1 MARQARTRGKSDRDR
16 KPRTTRDVAPGKGP
30 ARSRRPAG
38 VPRPASLPSAE
49 LRWTVDPASLP
60 FDSTAEVEPART
72 VIGQDAAVESL
83 RFGLEC
89 YAPGQNIYVRGL
101 TGTGRMTLLR
111 QLLEQIQP
119 SCPQGDDRIY
129 VHNFDQPDRPRLL
142 TLPRG
147 TARGFA
153 DQIEEM
159 IRFIENDLARGLAS
173 DSVRERQTVIESAA
187 QEESRAIISPLE
199 AELDQADIAVVMV
212 RAGAATDLA
221 LFPRFEGKPVAPDK
235 FEKLHAQGKIADE
248 AAAAV
253 RENLQRHQERMAQVT
268 ERVREI
274 QRTALLRV
282 RDVYRAEARQQLEGL
297 ARPIVQRFG
306 QPSVAAFLESIIQ
319 DVTAHRLGELE
330 GEAAFTRRYRVNV
343 LLARDASA
351 GCPIIIENAPT
362 MSNLVGSIDRIVAG
376 EEAGQSDHLMI
387 TGGALL
393 QADGGY
399 LLLEARDVLREPGSW
414 KSLIRTLRSRRLEI
428 VPPETS
434 PFWVGSSLKP
444 EPIEVNIKVV
454 LIGDHSTYYLLDEWD
469 ADFPQLFKVLAD
481 FDSVIPRDAR
491 GQEHYAAIIARIA
504 QEDRLPP
511 FDRGAVAALIEHGAR
526 IAGRSGKLT
535 ARFSRLA
542 DIAREAGFLAGTAK
556 RAFVTGDDIRETVRR
571 TKSRAD
577 LPSRRFRE
585 YITQGTIRVQVK
597 GTDVGQLNGLAVLT
611 AGPLTYGFPNRI
623 TGTIGPGT
631 AGLINI
637 EGKANLSGDIH
648 TKGFFILG
656 GCLRYLLQTD
666 HPLAFDVSIAFEQSY
681 GAIDGDSASAA
692 QMCCI
697 ISALTDTPLR
707 QDLAITG
714 AIDQHGHVMA
724 IGAVNEK
731 IEGFFDT
738 CRDVGLTGTQGVIIP
753 ADNAR
758 DLMLRPDVVAA
769 AAKGE
774 FHVYPVATIHEALA
788 LLTGEPVLARA
799 EGEGEGGGAA
809 YPAGTLLATAME
821 QARVYWQ
828 RAKGS
833 GASASAQRPRRRGAV
848 KKR

>member
-1 MARQARTRGKSDRDR
+1 M
-16 KPRTTRDVAPGKGP
+16 
-30 ARSRRPAG
+30 
-38 VPRPASLPSAE
+38 SLPPQQ

-60 FDSTAEVEPART
+60 FDSTTEVEPART
-72 VIGQDAAVESL
+72 VVGQDAAVESL

-89 YAPGQNIYVRGL
+89 YAPGQNIFVRGL

-119 SCPQGDDRIY
+119 GCPQGDDRVY
-129 VHNFDQPDRPRLL
+129 VHNFDQPDRPCLL

-147 TARGFA
+147 TARAFS
-153 DQIEEM
+153 DLVDEL
-159 IRFIENDLARGLAS
+159 IRFIENDLARALAS
-173 DSVRERQTVIESAA
+173 DSVRERQAAIESAA
-187 QEESRAIISPLE
+187 QEESRAVIAPLE

-221 LFPRFEGKPVAPDK
+221 LFPRFEGKPVAPEK
-235 FEKLHAQGKIADE
+235 FEKLHAQGKITDDAL
-248 AAAAV
+248 AAA
-253 RENLQRHQERMAQVT
+253 RDNLQKNQERMAQVT

-274 QRTALLRV
+274 QRGALLRV
-282 RDVYRAEARQQLEGL
+282 RGLYRAEARELLSGSV
-297 ARPIVQRFG
+297 RPIKERFP
-306 QPSVAAFLESIIQ
+306 QPCIARFLESVID
-319 DVTAHRLGELE
+319 DVVAHRLGSLE
-330 GEAAFTRRYRVNV
+330 GETSFTRRYRVNV
-343 LLARDASA
+343 LLARDPSA

-362 MSNLVGSIDRIVAG
+362 MANLVGTIDRQMVG
-376 EEAGQSDHLMI
+376 DEPGQSDHLMI

-393 QADGGY
+393 AADGGY

-428 VPPETS
+428 IPPETS
-434 PFWVGSSLKP
+434 PFWITSSLKP
-444 EPIEVNIKVV
+444 EPIAVNVKVV
-454 LIGDHSTYYLLDEWD
+454 LIGDHETYYLLDEWD

-481 FDSVIPRDAR
+481 FDSVIPRDGR
-491 GQEHYAAIIARIA
+491 SMEHYASIIARIA
-504 QEDRLPP
+504 EEDKLPP

-526 IAGRSGKLT
+526 VAGRGGKLT

-542 DIAREAGFLAGTAK
+542 DIAREAGFLARTTG
-556 RAFVTGDDIRETVRR
+556 RPLVTDDEIRETVRR

-585 YITQGTIRVQVK
+585 YIAQGTIRVQVK
-597 GTDVGQLNGLAVLT
+597 GSDVGQINGLAVLT

-648 TKGFFILG
+648 TKGFYILG

-666 HPLAFDVSIAFEQSY
+666 HPLAFDVSLAFEQSY
-681 GAIDGDSASAA
+681 GAIDGDSASGA

-707 QDLAITG
+707 QDLAMTG

-758 DLMLRPDVVAA
+758 DLMLRHDVVEAS
-769 AAKGE
+769 AKGE

-788 LLTGEPVLARA
+788 VLTGERVEARA
-799 EGEGEGGGAA
+799 EGAGEGGGAA

-821 QARVYWQ
+821 RARVYWQ

-833 GASASAQRPRRRGAV
+833 GGQSAARQRRGT
-848 KKR
+848 RS